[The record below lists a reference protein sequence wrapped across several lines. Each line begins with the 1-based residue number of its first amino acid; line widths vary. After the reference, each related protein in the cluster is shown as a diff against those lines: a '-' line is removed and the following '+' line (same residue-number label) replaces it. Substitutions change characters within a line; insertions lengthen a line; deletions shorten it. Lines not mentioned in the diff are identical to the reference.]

1 MEGGSTKGLHVHL
14 KSVHHI
20 ELLKRKNVATI
31 EAVTETKAAKVSKID
46 HFIQNNTLSAVL
58 ARMTACD
65 GFSFSIFIT
74 SQDLRKSIM
83 ALGHTLP
90 KSVSGIR
97 DQVFKYGSHVIEKI
111 KRDLVL
117 KKARGEKF
125 SLTLDEWTSLR
136 NKSYLN
142 INIHEIGYFGNFG
155 LVRYMEVFQL
165 NFFWRCHHHI
175 KVLRPIC
182 GVATWHKDQLINWK
196 FVSILHHL

>member
-1 MEGGSTKGLHVHL
+1 MHI

-20 ELLKRKNVATI
+20 ELLKRKYVATI

-65 GFSFSIFIT
+65 GLSFSIFIT

-90 KSVSGIR
+90 KSASGIR
-97 DQVFKYGSHVIEKI
+97 DQVIKYGSHVIEKI

-117 KKARGEKF
+117 KKSKGEKF

-136 NKSYLN
+136 NKKY
-142 INIHEIGYFGNFG
+142 
-155 LVRYMEVFQL
+155 
-165 NFFWRCHHHI
+165 
-175 KVLRPIC
+175 
-182 GVATWHKDQLINWK
+182 
-196 FVSILHHL
+196 

>member
-1 MEGGSTKGLHVHL
+1 MAEKVQFKDFVGAQIWQHYRKSLCGKLAECKICKSILKCEGGSTKGLHVHL

-58 ARMTACD
+58 ARITACD
-65 GFSFSIFIT
+65 GLSFSIFIT

-97 DQVFKYGSHVIEKI
+97 DQVIKYAH
-111 KRDLVL
+111 
-117 KKARGEKF
+117 
-125 SLTLDEWTSLR
+125 
-136 NKSYLN
+136 
-142 INIHEIGYFGNFG
+142 
-155 LVRYMEVFQL
+155 M
-165 NFFWRCHHHI
+165 
-175 KVLRPIC
+175 
-182 GVATWHKDQLINWK
+182 
-196 FVSILHHL
+196 